1 MLIDKVRHKTMIG
14 TPQGGV
20 ISPILSNIYLDKF
33 DWYMEK
39 IIEEENTA
47 VTSVRNPE
55 YTHKK
60 SLLRAYKGK
69 QRKKGYVELRTIKST
84 IRTGTR
90 IYYVRYADD

>member
-1 MLIDKVRHKTMIG
+1 
-14 TPQGGV
+14 
-20 ISPILSNIYLDKF
+20 
-33 DWYMEK
+33 MEK
-39 IIEEENTA
+39 IIKEENTA
-47 VTSVRNPE
+47 VTSVQNPE

-69 QRKKGYVELRTIKST
+69 ERKKGYVELRTIKST